1 MKYRIKEIFFTQQGE
16 GKNTGKDFIF
26 VRFSGCNL
34 WSGQEKHR
42 ASAICKFCDTD
53 FYGTDGINGGKYQVK
68 ELIEKIKSLW
78 ISADSKIRV
87 VLTGGEPLLQVDK
100 ALISALKKENIYI
113 AVETNGTLEA
123 PDGIDWICMS
133 PKANT
138 EIKLRKGSEVK
149 VVYPQKN
156 LNPDNFNVLDFK
168 NFYIQPMDSENYEDN
183 VSQSVKYCMQN
194 PNWKL
199 SLQTHKILGIR

>member
-53 FYGTDGINGGKYQVK
+53 FYGTDGINGGKYEVK
-68 ELIEKIKSLW
+68 ELIKKIKSLW
-78 ISADSKIRV
+78 ISADSQIRV
-87 VLTGGEPLLQVDK
+87 VLTGGEPLLQVDEV
-100 ALISALKKENIYI
+100 LISALKKEDIYI

-168 NFYIQPMDSENYEDN
+168 NFYIQPMDSENYEYN

>member
-53 FYGTDGINGGKYQVK
+53 FYGTDGINGGKYQAK

-78 ISADSKIRV
+78 ISADSQIRV

-100 ALISALKKENIYI
+100 GLISALKKEKIYI

-138 EIKLRKGSEVK
+138 EIKLKKGSEVK

>member
-16 GKNTGKDFIF
+16 GKNTGKDFVF

-78 ISADSKIRV
+78 ISADSQIRV
-87 VLTGGEPLLQVDK
+87 VLTGGEPLLQVDEG
-100 ALISALKKENIYI
+100 LISSLKKENIYI

-156 LNPDNFNVLDFK
+156 LNPDNFNILDFK

>member
-34 WSGQEKHR
+34 WSGKEKNR
-42 ASAICKFCDTD
+42 ASAICSFCDTD
-53 FYGTDGINGGKYQVK
+53 FYGTDGINGGKYQAK
-68 ELIEKIKSLW
+68 DLIEKIKSLW
-78 ISADSKIRV
+78 ISVDNQIRV

-100 ALISALKKENIYI
+100 GLISALKKENIYI

-183 VSQSVKYCMQN
+183 VSQSVKFCMQN

>member
-26 VRFSGCNL
+26 IRFSGCNL

-53 FYGTDGINGGKYQVK
+53 FYGTDGINGGKYQAK

-78 ISADSKIRV
+78 ISADSQIRV
-87 VLTGGEPLLQVDK
+87 VLTGGEPLLQVDEG
-100 ALISALKKENIYI
+100 LISALKKENIYI
-113 AVETNGTLEA
+113 AVETNGTLDA

>member
-53 FYGTDGINGGKYQVK
+53 FYGTDGINGGKYQAK
-68 ELIEKIKSLW
+68 ELIKKIKSLW
-78 ISADSKIRV
+78 ISADSQIRV

-100 ALISALKKENIYI
+100 GLISALKKENIYI

-149 VVYPQKN
+149 IVYPQKN

-168 NFYIQPMDSENYEDN
+168 NFYIQPMDSKNYEDN
-183 VSQSVKYCMQN
+183 VSQSVKFCMQN

>member
-1 MKYRIKEIFFTQQGE
+1 MKYRIKEIFFPQQGE

-53 FYGTDGINGGKYQVK
+53 FYGTDGINGGKYQAK

-78 ISADSKIRV
+78 ISADSQIRV

-100 ALISALKKENIYI
+100 GLISALKKENIYI

>member
-42 ASAICKFCDTD
+42 ASAVCKFCDTD
-53 FYGTDGINGGKYQVK
+53 FYGTDGINGGKYQAK
-68 ELIEKIKSLW
+68 ELIKKIKSLW
-78 ISADSKIRV
+78 ISADSQIRV

-100 ALISALKKENIYI
+100 GLISALKKENIYI

-138 EIKLRKGSEVK
+138 EIKLKKGSEVK

>member
-1 MKYRIKEIFFTQQGE
+1 MTYRIKEIFFTQQGE

-34 WSGQEKHR
+34 WSGKEKHR
-42 ASAICKFCDTD
+42 ASAVCSFCDTD
-53 FYGTDGINGGKYQVK
+53 FYGTDGINGGKYLVK

-78 ISADSKIRV
+78 ISADNQIRV

-100 ALISALKKENIYI
+100 PLIDALKNEDIYI

-138 EIKLRKGSEVK
+138 EIKLKKGSEVK

-156 LNPDNFNVLDFK
+156 LNPDDFNVLDFK
-168 NFYIQPMDSENYEDN
+168 NFYIQPMDSQSYEDN
-183 VSQSVKYCMQN
+183 VSQAVKYCMRN

>member
-1 MKYRIKEIFFTQQGE
+1 MTYRIKEIFFTQQGE

-34 WSGQEKHR
+34 WSGKEKNR
-42 ASAICKFCDTD
+42 ASAICSFCDTD
-53 FYGTDGINGGKYQVK
+53 FYGTDGINGGKYQAK
-68 ELIEKIKSLW
+68 DLIEKIKSLW
-78 ISADSKIRV
+78 ISADSQIRV

-100 ALISALKKENIYI
+100 GLISALKKENIYI

-156 LNPDNFNVLDFK
+156 LNPDDFNVLDFK
-168 NFYIQPMDSENYEDN
+168 NFYIQPMDSQSYEDN
-183 VSQSVKYCMQN
+183 VSQAVKYCMRN

>member
-1 MKYRIKEIFFTQQGE
+1 MTYRIKEIFFTQQGE

-34 WSGQEKHR
+34 WSGKEKNR
-42 ASAICKFCDTD
+42 ASAVCSFCDTD
-53 FYGTDGINGGKYQVK
+53 FYGTDGVNGGKYLAK

-78 ISADSKIRV
+78 ISADSQIRV

-100 ALISALKKENIYI
+100 PLIDALKNEHIYI

-138 EIKLRKGSEVK
+138 EIKLKKGSEVK

-156 LNPDNFNVLDFK
+156 LNPDDFNVLDFK
-168 NFYIQPMDSENYEDN
+168 NFYIQPMDSQSYEDN
-183 VSQSVKYCMQN
+183 VSQAVKFCMRN

>member
-53 FYGTDGINGGKYQVK
+53 FYGTDGINGGKYQAK

-78 ISADSKIRV
+78 ISADSQIRV

-100 ALISALKKENIYI
+100 GLISALKKENIYI

-149 VVYPQKN
+149 IVYPQKN

-183 VSQSVKYCMQN
+183 VSQSVKFCMQN

>member
-1 MKYRIKEIFFTQQGE
+1 MTYRIKEIFFTQQGE

-34 WSGQEKHR
+34 WSGKEKNR
-42 ASAICKFCDTD
+42 ASAVCSFCDTD
-53 FYGTDGINGGKYQVK
+53 FYGTDGINGGKYLVK

-78 ISADSKIRV
+78 ISADSQIRV

-100 ALISALKKENIYI
+100 PLIDALKNEDIYI

-138 EIKLRKGSEVK
+138 DIKLKKGSEVK

-156 LNPDNFNVLDFK
+156 LNPDDFNVLDFK
-168 NFYIQPMDSENYEDN
+168 NFYIQPMDSQSYEDN
-183 VSQSVKYCMQN
+183 VSQAVKYCMRN

>member
-53 FYGTDGINGGKYQVK
+53 FYGTDGINGGKYEVK

-78 ISADSKIRV
+78 ISADSQIRV
-87 VLTGGEPLLQVDK
+87 VLTGGEPLLQVDEG
-100 ALISALKKENIYI
+100 LISALKKENIYI

-194 PNWKL
+194 PDWKL

>member
-53 FYGTDGINGGKYQVK
+53 FYGTDGINGGKYEVK
-68 ELIEKIKSLW
+68 ELIKKIKSLW
-78 ISADSKIRV
+78 ISADSQIRV
-87 VLTGGEPLLQVDK
+87 VLTGGEPLLQVDEV
-100 ALISALKKENIYI
+100 LISALKKEDIYI

-168 NFYIQPMDSENYEDN
+168 NFYIQPMDSKNYEDN

>member
-53 FYGTDGINGGKYQVK
+53 FYGTDGINGGKYEVK

-78 ISADSKIRV
+78 ISTDSQIRV
-87 VLTGGEPLLQVDK
+87 VLTGGEPLLQVDEV
-100 ALISALKKENIYI
+100 LISALKKENIYI

-156 LNPDNFNVLDFK
+156 LNPDNFNILDFK

>member
-42 ASAICKFCDTD
+42 ASAICSFCDTD
-53 FYGTDGINGGKYQVK
+53 FYGTDGINGGKYQAK
-68 ELIEKIKSLW
+68 DLIEKIKSLW
-78 ISADSKIRV
+78 ISADSQIRV

-100 ALISALKKENIYI
+100 GLINALKTEKIYI

>member
-53 FYGTDGINGGKYQVK
+53 FYGTDGINGGKYEVK

-87 VLTGGEPLLQVDK
+87 VLTGGEPLLQVNEG
-100 ALISALKKENIYI
+100 LISALKKENIYI

>member
-1 MKYRIKEIFFTQQGE
+1 MTYRIKEIFFTQQGE

-34 WSGQEKHR
+34 WSGKEKNR
-42 ASAICKFCDTD
+42 ASAVCSFCDTD
-53 FYGTDGINGGKYQVK
+53 FYGTDGINGGKYLAK

-78 ISADSKIRV
+78 ISADNQIRV

-100 ALISALKKENIYI
+100 PLIDALKNEHIYI

-138 EIKLRKGSEVK
+138 EIKLKKGSEVK

-156 LNPDNFNVLDFK
+156 LNPDDFNVLDFK
-168 NFYIQPMDSENYEDN
+168 NFYIQPMDSQSYEDN
-183 VSQSVKYCMQN
+183 VSQAVKFCMRN